1 MTVNDLL
8 TLLAAATAV
17 RVFLPDVVAG
27 LRRMLRAG
35 ARVGIAELLSTQPT
49 HTAATETLTAG
60 PVRDEEA

>member
-17 RVFLPDVVAG
+17 RVFLPDVVVG

-49 HTAATETLTAG
+49 RTAATETLTPR

>member
-35 ARVGIAELLSTQPT
+35 ARVGIAELMSTQPAR
-49 HTAATETLTAG
+49 TAATETLTAR
-60 PVRDEEA
+60 PVRDEEV